1 VKLVPLAALLLL
13 VLATRMAAWVRA
25 LNPSRRIRAVRDV
38 GMLHRV
44 SRPFP
49 CPTRMGTRLLSTV
62 LSEETNA
69 PTQRRDND
77 DNSKENRSYGQKQVN
92 GVAPPSL
99 PAAAAP
105 SHHSVAPHAAASTA
119 APNAASASLP
129 ALRPEPEHEAAPKPP
144 STLVPPEPLP
154 KRKGAATATLD
165 DEVAPAVTPS
175 RKASMITDDFPIT
188 VVDTEEKARE
198 VLRVLESMS
207 VDVPWACDTEVADID
222 LKEQGPVGN
231 GKVTCVSIYGGP
243 TVDFGTGDGKGSV
256 LWVENIGKADGL
268 LQLFKGWFEDPTRLK
283 VGHARTERTRLPLA
297 PFTRRPASS
306 SSFPHVRSGVAQLR
320 FRPARAEQR
329 GHRRQGLFRGHHAP
343 RPLAQHLPGQAV
355 RRERQRHRLL
365 PRGAQRGPHLH
376 QGAPDTAPGSTRLA
390 RVVSRHASHLNHF

>member
-1 VKLVPLAALLLL
+1 
-13 VLATRMAAWVRA
+13 
-25 LNPSRRIRAVRDV
+25 
-38 GMLHRV
+38 
-44 SRPFP
+44 
-49 CPTRMGTRLLSTV
+49 MGTRLLSTV

-77 DNSKENRSYGQKQVN
+77 DNSKENRSHGQKHVN

-99 PAAAAP
+99 PAAAAAAP
-105 SHHSVAPHAAASTA
+105 SHHSVAPHAATSTA
-119 APNAASASLP
+119 APTAASASLP

-154 KRKGAATATLD
+154 KRKDAATATLD
-165 DEVAPAVTPS
+165 DEVAPAVTPT

-283 VGHARTERTRLPLA
+283 VGHARTHWTHVPSFGLLRPSHDALPPPRRLSPPRA
-297 PFTRRPASS
+297 
-306 SSFPHVRSGVAQLR
+306 LR
-320 FRPARAEQR
+320 C
-329 GHRRQGLFRGHHAP
+329 GTTT
-343 RPLAQHLPGQAV
+343 V
-355 RRERQRHRLL
+355 
-365 PRGAQRGPHLH
+365 
-376 QGAPDTAPGSTRLA
+376 STGTC
-390 RVVSRHASHLNHF
+390 